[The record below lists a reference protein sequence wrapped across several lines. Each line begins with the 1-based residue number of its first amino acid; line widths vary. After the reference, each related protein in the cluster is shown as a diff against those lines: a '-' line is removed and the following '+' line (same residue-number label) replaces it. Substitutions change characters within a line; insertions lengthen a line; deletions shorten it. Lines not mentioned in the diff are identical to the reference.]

1 MATSN
6 NRAIALEIDQETH
19 DRVQRLANTRNGT
32 SDGVMKEALYQ
43 YLEREEKREAFRQ
56 ETLNAWEEHQSTGL
70 HAMPQVRFA
79 PAALRDLEPSKMSP
93 MTASRDL

>member
-32 SDGVMKEALYQ
+32 PDGVMKEALHQ

-56 ETLNAWEEHQSTGL
+56 ETLNAWDEHQSTGL
-70 HAMPQVRFA
+70 HADADEVTAWLETWGDEHELPAPQCH
-79 PAALRDLEPSKMSP
+79 K
-93 MTASRDL
+93 